1 MFKRA
6 DEIFLFDIYI
16 AMLKIEHVVN
26 QFKNSHELF
35 YDFVSWDSVIREFEI
50 IGEATNR
57 LLKLHVLD
65 DDSRVV
71 VDFRNLLIH
80 HYFGIDPDEVWNVVE
95 DNIPQYKNVIVE
107 KIKVIDDKLKSEM
120 IDTLCVEFSY
130 IDFVIENLEKL
141 R

>member
-80 HYFGIDPDEVWNVVE
+80 HYFGIDPDEVWNVIE

-130 IDFVIENLEKL
+130 IDFVVENLEKL

>member
-1 MFKRA
+1 MSKRA

-130 IDFVIENLEKL
+130 IDFVVENLEKL

>member
-16 AMLKIEHVVN
+16 AMLKIEHVVK

-130 IDFVIENLEKL
+130 IDFVVENLEKL

>member
-35 YDFVSWDSVIREFEI
+35 YDFVSWDSIIREFEI

-130 IDFVIENLEKL
+130 IDFVVENLEKL

>member
-130 IDFVIENLEKL
+130 IDFVVENLEKM